1 MTTLG
6 GTADRCVMASVL
18 TSQDNVKI
26 EEEVSCSKMRLVAS
40 GTMFKHEL
48 QSNSE
53 QLVWSGHTSAPRW

>member
-1 MTTLG
+1 MMTLG
-6 GTADRCVMASVL
+6 GMADRCVMASVL

-48 QSNSE
+48 
-53 QLVWSGHTSAPRW
+53 